1 MWLKWGDKMERLFWI
16 RWVKRVNESQ
26 FAGSMRVKRALKSG
40 RGGQKSQRWG
50 VTREEG
56 GREATLLALKME
68 KGDHEPKTTTCS
80 LWKLIP
86 LQSLQEGAQLC
97 PHLDFS
103 PGSPSCPALFGF
115 RY

>member
-1 MWLKWGDKMERLFWI
+1 
-16 RWVKRVNESQ
+16 
-26 FAGSMRVKRALKSG
+26 MRVKRALKSG

-50 VTREEG
+50 ATTEEG
-56 GREATLLALKME
+56 AREATLLALKME
-68 KGDHEPKTTTCS
+68 KGDHEPKTRTCS

-103 PGSPSCPALFGF
+103 PGSHPAQPCLVSGTNDLIAL
-115 RY
+115 RPYGR